1 MNLNELETIIPL
13 VTNICVIVSIL
24 YFLYKYKM
32 INIKFICF
40 GFVEYLITQ
49 VVYSLILSFIT
60 VFFKVQLY
68 TMFKVLLLVLIF
80 VSIRKTL
87 YKKIYKP
94 NLTKEYISLGL
105 GVGLNT
111 YINLML
117 PTIFNNLMYSV
128 RINNGSIFQN
138 MLDKGYSLME
148 INRYIEV
155 FNANS
160 SNYYIF
166 TAICCLIPFLLHIG
180 ISLLIQK
187 NVNIYKVCIFGILFE
202 SIYYIVPIYNYLLA
216 NVLIIITSVCFIL
229 LINYKKE
236 TFYVRKILSK

>member
-1 MNLNELETIIPL
+1 
-13 VTNICVIVSIL
+13 
-24 YFLYKYKM
+24 
-32 INIKFICF
+32 
-40 GFVEYLITQ
+40 
-49 VVYSLILSFIT
+49 
-60 VFFKVQLY
+60 
-68 TMFKVLLLVLIF
+68 
-80 VSIRKTL
+80 
-87 YKKIYKP
+87 
-94 NLTKEYISLGL
+94 
-105 GVGLNT
+105 
-111 YINLML
+111 
-117 PTIFNNLMYSV
+117 
-128 RINNGSIFQN
+128 
-138 MLDKGYSLME
+138 ME

>member
-80 VSIRKTL
+80 VSIPWWRSHPIHK
-87 YKKIYKP
+87 
-94 NLTKEYISLGL
+94 
-105 GVGLNT
+105 
-111 YINLML
+111 
-117 PTIFNNLMYSV
+117 
-128 RINNGSIFQN
+128 
-138 MLDKGYSLME
+138 
-148 INRYIEV
+148 NR
-155 FNANS
+155 A
-160 SNYYIF
+160 
-166 TAICCLIPFLLHIG
+166 T
-180 ISLLIQK
+180 
-187 NVNIYKVCIFGILFE
+187 E
-202 SIYYIVPIYNYLLA
+202 SIWTEPCNPLLRA
-216 NVLIIITSVCFIL
+216 AKST
-229 LINYKKE
+229 KRA
-236 TFYVRKILSK
+236 TFNL